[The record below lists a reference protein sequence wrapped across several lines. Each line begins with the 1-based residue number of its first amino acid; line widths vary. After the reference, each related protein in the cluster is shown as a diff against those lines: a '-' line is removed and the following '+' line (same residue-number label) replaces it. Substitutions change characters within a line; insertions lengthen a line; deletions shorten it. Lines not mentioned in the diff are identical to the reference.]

1 LIPASEPEALIH
13 EPGED
18 GAAIGSI
25 HRPDISTVMKQISY
39 LMIIPFLQLSAG
51 LTGQASAWDRWDPE
65 VVRNLFT
72 SRGIPYL
79 NEEEQ
84 KVILFMN
91 MARSNGA
98 LFAETFVKTFVEENQ
113 VENSSYLRS
122 LYQDLKSISGLPA
135 LIPEEDLT
143 AVAQGHATR
152 SGETGQVGHKDMDKR
167 FAPLRGNPYDAW
179 GENCSYGFEDAI
191 SIVITL
197 LIDEGIKEMGHR
209 RNILNQSYNSVGV
222 AIRPHRSYRVNCVI
236 DFGKKNRSDL
246 NQVPY

>member
-1 LIPASEPEALIH
+1 MKLIIH
-13 EPGED
+13 
-18 GAAIGSI
+18 
-25 HRPDISTVMKQISY
+25 
-39 LMIIPFLQLSAG
+39 LFIIPFLLLPAG
-51 LTGQASAWDRWDPE
+51 VTGQTSAWDRWDQE
-65 VVRNLFT
+65 VVRSLFT

-91 MARSNGA
+91 MARHDGA
-98 LFAETFVKTFVEENQ
+98 LFAETFVRTFVEENQ

-122 LYQDLKSISGLPA
+122 LYQDLRSVSGLPA

-152 SGETGQVGHKDMDKR
+152 SGETGHVGHQEMRKR
-167 FAPLRGNPYDAW
+167 FAPLMGNPYDAW
-179 GENCSYGFEDAI
+179 GENCSYGYEDAI

-197 LIDEGIKEMGHR
+197 LIDEGIRDAGHR
-209 RNILNQSYNSVGV
+209 KNILNRDYNSAGV
-222 AIRPHRSYRVNCVI
+222 AIRPHKSYRVNCVI
-236 DFGKKNRSDL
+236 DFGKRNRSDL